1 MYVVLHVSKVKGIS
15 VSCFAR
21 RFINRVAN
29 LLGKSISA
37 GIGINGSVSVS
48 PEIWA
53 LNGLILELD
62 VHGQVYVDTYMK
74 TKVYIQK
81 ISNHKR
87 VTLNR
92 EVVENIKLYQVIK

>member
-48 PEIWA
+48 PEI
-53 LNGLILELD
+53 
-62 VHGQVYVDTYMK
+62 
-74 TKVYIQK
+74 
-81 ISNHKR
+81 
-87 VTLNR
+87 
-92 EVVENIKLYQVIK
+92 